1 MSDERIDVT
10 ELEKRFEDGL
20 NWDDSDTMDLITELK
35 RCYNAIDDLTWR
47 HMQVLRERKD
57 LRDSGL
63 SMAKKADFQGNRI
76 ESLIDALRIIR
87 DDLDEA
93 IAQGHLPIKS
103 TDGIDATKIR
113 NFANDASQ

>member
-1 MSDERIDVT
+1 MTKRIDLKKMRKFSDELFDLHDELGYGFVAQEHLDAPNHIVDLIN
-10 ELEKRFEDGL
+10 ELE
-20 NWDDSDTMDLITELK
+20 
-35 RCYNAIDDLTWR
+35 RCYELI
-47 HMQVLRERKD
+47 
-57 LRDSGL
+57 DSGL

-103 TDGIDATKIR
+103 ADGIDATKIR
-113 NFANDASQ
+113 NFANDALQ